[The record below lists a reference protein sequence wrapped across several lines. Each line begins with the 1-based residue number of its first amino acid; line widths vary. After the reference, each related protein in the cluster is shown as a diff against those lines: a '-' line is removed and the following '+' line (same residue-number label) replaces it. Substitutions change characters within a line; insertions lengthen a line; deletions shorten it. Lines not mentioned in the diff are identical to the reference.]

1 MDINRKTA
9 YMTLLDM
16 ENKSSYS
23 NLALNHRIILHKPTN
38 EAFVRQLVYGVLENK
53 ILLDYC
59 IDKLIPKDVNKM
71 KKNILIILRMGIY
84 QLAKMD
90 AVPEYAAVNE
100 SVILAKKYAR
110 GREGFVNGVLRG
122 YISKKFDIKLPN
134 KRKDMLKYLSVKY
147 SYEPWIVKL
156 WIRVYG
162 AEMTEMLLASGNEP
176 ADLTV
181 RCNWLKVMRP
191 ELIDVL
197 KAEGFEA
204 EVGRISKNA
213 VHVKGHGILDT
224 EAYKKG
230 FFSVQ
235 DEASQMVALMMEPDI
250 GDVIMD
256 VCAAPGGKSLA
267 MAEMM
272 NNEGLVIARDI
283 YKRKVGI
290 IDKEAKRL
298 GINIVETETW
308 DAERLDDNMIG
319 KADKVLVDAP
329 CSGLGVIRKK
339 PEIKYSKNS
348 NEVKQLPQKQLSII
362 STCAAYVKKGGTLM
376 YSTCTI
382 NPYENERVI
391 SDFLDGN
398 KDFELVEKRQFLP
411 VTDGT
416 DGFFISKMIRK

>member
-1 MDINRKTA
+1 
-9 YMTLLDM
+9 
-16 ENKSSYS
+16 
-23 NLALNHRIILHKPTN
+23 
-38 EAFVRQLVYGVLENK
+38 
-53 ILLDYC
+53 
-59 IDKLIPKDVNKM
+59 
-71 KKNILIILRMGIY
+71 
-84 QLAKMD
+84 
-90 AVPEYAAVNE
+90 
-100 SVILAKKYAR
+100 
-110 GREGFVNGVLRG
+110 
-122 YISKKFDIKLPN
+122 
-134 KRKDMLKYLSVKY
+134 
-147 SYEPWIVKL
+147 
-156 WIRVYG
+156 
-162 AEMTEMLLASGNEP
+162 
-176 ADLTV
+176 
-181 RCNWLKVMRP
+181 MRP

>member
-181 RCNWLKVMRP
+181 RCN
-191 ELIDVL
+191 
-197 KAEGFEA
+197 
-204 EVGRISKNA
+204 
-213 VHVKGHGILDT
+213 
-224 EAYKKG
+224 
-230 FFSVQ
+230 
-235 DEASQMVALMMEPDI
+235 
-250 GDVIMD
+250 
-256 VCAAPGGKSLA
+256 
-267 MAEMM
+267 
-272 NNEGLVIARDI
+272 
-283 YKRKVGI
+283 
-290 IDKEAKRL
+290 
-298 GINIVETETW
+298 
-308 DAERLDDNMIG
+308 
-319 KADKVLVDAP
+319 
-329 CSGLGVIRKK
+329 
-339 PEIKYSKNS
+339 
-348 NEVKQLPQKQLSII
+348 
-362 STCAAYVKKGGTLM
+362 
-376 YSTCTI
+376 
-382 NPYENERVI
+382 
-391 SDFLDGN
+391 
-398 KDFELVEKRQFLP
+398 
-411 VTDGT
+411 
-416 DGFFISKMIRK
+416 